1 VTSALVV
8 VESMFGNTRAVADAV
23 AAGLSES
30 VPTTVV
36 EVSTAPS
43 RTGVD
48 LLVVGGPTHALG
60 LSRRA
65 TREDAVRQG
74 AVDAGVQVGIREWLQ
89 ALPHQPGTAVATFDT
104 RVRKRG
110 VPGSAARSAMRRL
123 RSRGM
128 RPLHVPQTFWVTRIR
143 GPLVDGELQQA
154 RDWGRLLAH
163 RLAERAARPAP
174 RR

>member
-1 VTSALVV
+1 MTSALVV

-23 AAGLSES
+23 AAGLAES
-30 VPTTVV
+30 VPATVV

-65 TREDAVRQG
+65 TRDDAVRQG

-89 ALPHQPGTAVATFDT
+89 DLPDQPGTAVATFDT
-104 RVRKRG
+104 RVRRRG
-110 VPGSAARSAMRRL
+110 VPGSAARAAMRRL

-128 RPLHVPQTFWVTRIR
+128 RSLHEPQTFWVTTTI
-143 GPLVDGELQQA
+143 GPLAPGELDRA
-154 RDWGRLLAH
+154 RNWGR
-163 RLAERAARPAP
+163 RLAALALAP
-174 RR
+174 TSRR

>member
-1 VTSALVV
+1 MTSALVV
-8 VESMFGNTRAVADAV
+8 VESMFGNTRMVANAV

-36 EVSTAPS
+36 EVSAAPS
-43 RTGVD
+43 RTGAD

-60 LSRRA
+60 MSRRA
-65 TREDAVRQG
+65 TRDDAVRQG
-74 AVDAGVQVGIREWLQ
+74 AVDAGVRVGIREWLQ
-89 ALPHQPGTAVATFDT
+89 DLPDQPGTPVATFDT

-128 RPLHVPQTFWVTRIR
+128 RPIHEPETFWVTTTK
-143 GPLVDGELQQA
+143 GPLASGELDRA
-154 RDWGRLLAH
+154 CTWGRQLAT
-163 RLAERAARPAP
+163 LTRARSP